1 MSLDGLTLS
10 IVTGVTCL
18 VFALSTH
25 VLAYLLPQ
33 EGHLRDWRLGSLLS
47 ATGATLVAVQ
57 GIAPPWLA
65 PMLSNSLLVLGAGY
79 VLCGLSGTFGH
90 PRMVWLPWA
99 GFMLSLLPQFWFT
112 YITPSLAGRLATMSL
127 FYAPGTAY
135 GAYLCWRQALQEPTR
150 SLRLIQLVST
160 ALLGAGAVI
169 FVVRLGLALSLSA
182 GPVTAERRFMI
193 LVLPNFWGVLFNIW
207 LPLALS
213 LFLSARLRVFAQR
226 SREQAEAASAARTRF
241 LATMS
246 HEIRTPLN
254 GILGMAQLLLR
265 HHLTREERDQS
276 VEAIVRSG
284 RKLLGV
290 LDGVIDLARTDAGR
304 LSLEKRSFHPS
315 ALVAEVHARFAP
327 EAQAKGLRLESAWE
341 GAPLADYQ
349 GDPVRL
355 GHMLGMLVDNA
366 IKFTHTGFVR
376 IEARGREK
384 DAYRPSTLEFSVRDS
399 GIGIAPGLRER
410 LFQSFSLGDDSSTR
424 RFGGSGLGLAIVG
437 SFAQHMGGEVGV
449 ESEHGRGSWFWFR
462 VPATRNVGVQAAVY
476 PSTQAPAGPPK
487 AASGSLRVLVADDNA
502 INRQIIVAQLRSL
515 GHFAEAV
522 ADGERVLS
530 LLSAASPEPD
540 VILLDLHMPV
550 LDGIETARRIRA
562 REAASGR
569 APVPLLALTASVDPE
584 DSAACLAAGMDG
596 VLAKPITQGALQ
608 EALMRHARGVAATM
622 ARPSIPVGSVPRQTP

>member
-1 MSLDGLTLS
+1 
-10 IVTGVTCL
+10 
-18 VFALSTH
+18 
-25 VLAYLLPQ
+25 
-33 EGHLRDWRLGSLLS
+33 
-47 ATGATLVAVQ
+47 
-57 GIAPPWLA
+57 
-65 PMLSNSLLVLGAGY
+65 
-79 VLCGLSGTFGH
+79 
-90 PRMVWLPWA
+90 LPWA

-341 GAPLADYQ
+341 GDHLRRGSSATSIFIYPPYHFKVVDQLFTNFHT
-349 GDPVRL
+349 PESTL
-355 GHMLGMLVDNA
+355 LMLVSA
-366 IKFTHTGFVR
+366 F
-376 IEARGREK
+376 AGRELI
-384 DAYRPSTLEFSVRDS
+384 LE
-399 GIGIAPGLRER
+399 
-410 LFQSFSLGDDSSTR
+410 T
-424 RFGGSGLGLAIVG
+424 
-437 SFAQHMGGEVGV
+437 
-449 ESEHGRGSWFWFR
+449 
-462 VPATRNVGVQAAVY
+462 Y
-476 PSTQAPAGPPK
+476 
-487 AASGSLRVLVADDNA
+487 
-502 INRQIIVAQLRSL
+502 
-515 GHFAEAV
+515 AEAV
-522 ADGERVLS
+522 RERYRFFS
-530 LLSAASPEPD
+530 YGDA
-540 VILLDLHMPV
+540 MY
-550 LDGIETARRIRA
+550 IR
-562 REAASGR
+562 
-569 APVPLLALTASVDPE
+569 
-584 DSAACLAAGMDG
+584 
-596 VLAKPITQGALQ
+596 
-608 EALMRHARGVAATM
+608 
-622 ARPSIPVGSVPRQTP
+622 